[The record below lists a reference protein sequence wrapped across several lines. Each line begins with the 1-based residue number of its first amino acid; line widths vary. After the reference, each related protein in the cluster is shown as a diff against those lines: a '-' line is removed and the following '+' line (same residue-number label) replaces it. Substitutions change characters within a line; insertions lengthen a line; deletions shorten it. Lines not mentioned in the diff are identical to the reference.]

1 MIKAYMYP
9 YKNMG
14 PKIID
19 GEIVWDESD
28 DNKLVL
34 ERPGS
39 RITIDTSL
47 IDVIIEDTETQTTK
61 LWQAYNRDC

>member
-14 PKIID
+14 PEIID

-34 ERPGS
+34 ERPGM

-47 IDVIIEDTETQTTK
+47 IDVIIENTETQTTK